1 MPSSHKGSIPQNA
14 LKLKKSCQK
23 KFLKL
28 FHVGNC
34 FTPIGNCFTPI
45 GNCFTPIGNCFTPIG
60 NCFTLSGLAVKT
72 NVFLYKKF
80 QDVS

>member
-28 FHVGNC
+28 FYAV
-34 FTPIGNCFTPI
+34 P
-45 GNCFTPIGNCFTPIG
+45 
-60 NCFTLSGLAVKT
+60 GLAVKT

>member
-1 MPSSHKGSIPQNA
+1 MDFNHKMQFSDNA

-23 KFLKL
+23 KFLKI

-45 GNCFTPIGNCFTPIG
+45 GNFFTVP
-60 NCFTLSGLAVKT
+60 GLAVKT
-72 NVFLYKKF
+72 NVFLYKNYTDDSPSSKLRRG
-80 QDVS
+80 SHASS